1 MMRAFSLAEAREWLQ
16 ATLAGARTD
25 AGELWFDG
33 VSTELHSTHQIVEVK
48 LCFSLVDISNMGV
61 TDSEIVPNFV
71 RKCH

>member
-33 VSTELHSTHQIVEVK
+33 VSTDTR
-48 LCFSLVDISNMGV
+48 LVGDGQL
-61 TDSEIVPNFV
+61 FV
-71 RKCH
+71 ALRGERFDGHEFLARP